1 MQSFFS
7 TFFANPFR
15 LSLRAGLTLVVMA
28 FISAPGLALAV
39 ESQIMPLAEQSL
51 LLDGQVIDG
60 RIVVV
65 GERGHILLSEDH
77 GVTWQQ
83 QPAPTR
89 DTLTSVYFT
98 DPSNG
103 WAAGHEAV
111 ILRTSDGGHHWQ
123 QVYIDVA
130 GERPILDLWFKDLNQ
145 GYAVGG
151 YGLFL
156 MTHDGG
162 KNWGPVD
169 FDPATLA
176 SGEAPGEDPWQQPS
190 SDETWGIDF
199 HLNQITAAAG
209 GRVYIAAEAGHLYRS
224 DDGCRSWLSLPSP
237 YEGSFYGTLPL
248 GRDKLLAYGLRGHLF
263 RSEDAGNSWA
273 PLETGTQATLNDA
286 IRLHDGRIVLAGLE
300 GILLLSDD
308 NGQSFHRLEQADR
321 GGISKILQAAD
332 NSLVLI
338 GEHGIKRLFLPDRLQ
353 EQTE

>member
-1 MQSFFS
+1 
-7 TFFANPFR
+7 
-15 LSLRAGLTLVVMA
+15 
-28 FISAPGLALAV
+28 
-39 ESQIMPLAEQSL
+39 MPLAEQSL

-248 GRDKLLAYGLRGHLF
+248 ERDKLLAYGLRGHLF